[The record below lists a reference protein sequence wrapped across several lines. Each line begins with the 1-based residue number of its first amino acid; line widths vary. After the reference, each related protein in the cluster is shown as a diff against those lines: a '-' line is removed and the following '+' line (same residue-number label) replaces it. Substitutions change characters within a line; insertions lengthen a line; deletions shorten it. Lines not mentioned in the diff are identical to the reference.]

1 MRSSNV
7 CRRTIRT
14 TGSGARRTRSHL
26 CPSPVPRSAR
36 TPRRITRVRAPA
48 APGWSRCR
56 TACSHAGT
64 EPTIVS
70 SLERILPFLRPI
82 QDLLIDPD
90 ITEVMVNAG
99 GRRIFV
105 ERGGVVDPV
114 PSRTVDEKL
123 LTVAIKNIARTCGD
137 EISEEEPILDA
148 RLEDG
153 SRVAAMFPPCSVGG
167 ATLTIRRF
175 SRRYSL
181 DDLVDVG
188 SVPLD
193 AAALLRRGVASR
205 QNVLISGGTGTGK
218 TTLLNALAATIPD
231 TDRIALIEETS
242 EILLEKPNYVR
253 FEARKGRAPFGGTA
267 PLPPV
272 TIADLLR
279 ATLRHRPD
287 RIIVGEVRG
296 AEAFDLLQAL
306 NTGHLGSLSTI
317 HGNSADQALTRLAH
331 CVLTANVGLPHRSI
345 REANALAIHMVV
357 HIARV
362 DGRRRVTEFLAVRG
376 FDGPADRFVLEPE
389 SLHTIDA
396 SEGAFV

>member
-1 MRSSNV
+1 M
-7 CRRTIRT
+7 
-14 TGSGARRTRSHL
+14 
-26 CPSPVPRSAR
+26 
-36 TPRRITRVRAPA
+36 
-48 APGWSRCR
+48 
-56 TACSHAGT
+56 
-64 EPTIVS
+64 S

-105 ERGGVVDPV
+105 ERGGVVDRV

-188 SVPLD
+188 SVPVD
-193 AAALLRRGVASR
+193 AAALLRGAVASR
-205 QNVLISGGTGTGK
+205 QNVLISGGPGTGK

-306 NTGHLGSLSTI
+306 NTGHLGSMTTI
-317 HGNSADQALTRLAH
+317 HSNSAEQALTRLAH
-331 CVLTANVGLPHRSI
+331 CVVSGTAGLPHASV
-345 REANALAIHMVV
+345 REAIALAIDLVV
-357 HIARV
+357 HIAREA
-362 DGRRRVTEFLAVRG
+362 GERRITELLAVRG
-376 FDGPADRFVLEPE
+376 YDAEPDRFEVEHLYTHGTP
-389 SLHTIDA
+389 
-396 SEGAFV
+396 GR

>member
-1 MRSSNV
+1 
-7 CRRTIRT
+7 
-14 TGSGARRTRSHL
+14 
-26 CPSPVPRSAR
+26 
-36 TPRRITRVRAPA
+36 
-48 APGWSRCR
+48 
-56 TACSHAGT
+56 
-64 EPTIVS
+64 VS

-105 ERGGVVDPV
+105 ERSGVVESV

-181 DDLVDVG
+181 DDLADVG
-188 SVPLD
+188 SVPVEV
-193 AAALLRRGVASR
+193 AALLQSAVGRR

-267 PLPPV
+267 SLPPV

-306 NTGHLGSLSTI
+306 NTGHLGSMTTI
-317 HGNSADQALTRLAH
+317 HSNSAEQALTRLAH
-331 CVLTANVGLPHRSI
+331 CVVSGTAGLPHASV
-345 REANALAIHMVV
+345 REAIALAIDIVV
-357 HIARV
+357 HIAREA
-362 DGRRRVTEFLAVRG
+362 GQRRITELLVVHRYDAES
-376 FDGPADRFVLEPE
+376 DRFDVEHLYTHGIP
-389 SLHTIDA
+389 
-396 SEGAFV
+396 GR